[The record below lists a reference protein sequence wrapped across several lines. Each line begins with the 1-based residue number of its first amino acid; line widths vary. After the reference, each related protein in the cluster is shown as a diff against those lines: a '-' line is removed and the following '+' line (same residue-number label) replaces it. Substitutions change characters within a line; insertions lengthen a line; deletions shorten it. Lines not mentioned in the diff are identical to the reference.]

1 MAQPAHFDPAK
12 RLPLIE
18 TEQNL
23 SAFLMRLVESFSSS
37 GKFFFYGKF
46 FFLVESKCF

>member
-23 SAFLMRLVESFSSS
+23 SALLMRLVESFSSRESFSSS

-46 FFLVESKCF
+46 FF